1 MNTGLT
7 REGRGSVYR
16 GGEAARVRD
25 LGLETGVRVKGSE
38 QVLFI

>member
-16 GGEAARVRD
+16 RGAVARVGD
-25 LGLETGVRVKGSE
+25 LGLETGVRVKG
-38 QVLFI
+38 